1 MTHERD
7 PDTKK
12 WIDEAEEALNRTAEA
27 LKAAW
32 EGTREARMSTL
43 EAAKDAANRL
53 GEAIDQGIVVAKDT
67 WYPSRQEKPTESP
80 ATSEEE

>member
-1 MTHERD
+1 M
-7 PDTKK
+7 
-12 WIDEAEEALNRTAEA
+12 NRTAEA

-43 EAAKDAANRL
+43 EAARDAANRL
-53 GEAIDQGIVVAKDT
+53 GEAIDQGIVVAKEK
-67 WYPSRQEKPTESP
+67 WNPSQQEEPTDQP